1 MRRLAAAL
9 LAMVI
14 LACGRP
20 AFAQVGGGGGGA
32 AVAVVPAS
40 SGSAITPLA
49 GAVMGS
55 VAVAAVAPMV
65 ATAVLGRELSVSEVW
80 HLELGI
86 FLGPPGWWLADQM
99 FAAGRGGPAARPPS
113 HGHGRGSNIDVPP
126 AGAADFVPNEVLVEF
141 RAGASARQ
149 IALVTSRLQLTQ
161 LEAQTFALINRT
173 LVRFRIDSGNS
184 VRATLLAM
192 RGLAGVANA
201 QPNHFFQGTQT
212 QSAPAAAPEPT
223 QYVVS
228 KLHLLEA
235 HRVTTGDDVLMAVLD
250 SAIDTD
256 HPDLAGVFAG
266 NFDALGGQTAPHMHG
281 TAIAGAIAAHQK
293 LVGVAPKVRLL
304 AVRAF
309 AGSGESAQGTTYNIL
324 KGLDWAASQNA
335 RIINMSFAG
344 PADTMMRDMLAK
356 AYAHGIVLVA
366 AVGNGGPNSP
376 PLYPAAFNG
385 VIGVTATDANDKLL
399 PQANRG
405 AQVAVAAPGVDI
417 LAPAPNGAY
426 QVTSGTSIA
435 AAHASGVAALL
446 LARDPKLTPASL
458 RRALIRSARAVP
470 GARRD
475 VGAGVIDALS
485 AVKEFAR

>member
-1 MRRLAAAL
+1 
-9 LAMVI
+9 VSTS
-14 LACGRP
+14 
-20 AFAQVGGGGGGA
+20 GGA
-32 AVAVVPAS
+32 
-40 SGSAITPLA
+40 AITPLA
-49 GAVMGS
+49 GALMGS
-55 VAVAAVAPMV
+55 MAVAAVAPMV
-65 ATAVLGRELSVSEVW
+65 ATTVLGRELTLSEVW

-86 FLGPPGWWLADQM
+86 FLGLPGWWLADQM
-99 FAAGRGGPAARPPS
+99 FAPGRGGPPTRPPS
-113 HGHGRGSNIDVPP
+113 RGQGGGNHIDVPP
-126 AGAADFVPNEVLVEF
+126 AGAANFVPNEVLVEF

-149 IALVTSRLQLTQ
+149 LALVTSRLQLTQ
-161 LEAQTFALINRT
+161 LESQTFALIDRT
-173 LVRFRIDSGNS
+173 LVRLRIDSGRS

-201 QPNHFFQGTQT
+201 QPNHVFQGA
-212 QSAPAAAPEPT
+212 QSQPAPAAQPEPS

-235 HRVTTGDDVLMAVLD
+235 HRVTNGDDVLVAVLD
-250 SAIDTD
+250 SQVDMD

-266 NFDALGGQTAPHMHG
+266 HFDALGGPAVPHLHG

-309 AGSGESAQGTTYNIL
+309 SGGGASAQGTTYNIL

-335 RIINMSFAG
+335 RIVNVSFAG
-344 PADTMMRDMLAK
+344 PADAMMRDMIAK
-356 AYAHGIVLVA
+356 AYARGIVLIA
-366 AVGNGGPNSP
+366 AVGNAGPNSP
-376 PLYPAAFNG
+376 PLYPAAFRG

-399 PQANRG
+399 PVANRG

-435 AAHASGVAALL
+435 TAHASGIAALL
-446 LARDPKLTPASL
+446 LARDPKLSPAAL
-458 RRALIRSARAVP
+458 RRALIRSAHAVP

-485 AVKEFAR
+485 AVNEFKK

>member
-1 MRRLAAAL
+1 MRRLAAAAL
-9 LAMVI
+9 LAMAV
-14 LACGRP
+14 LAAGRQ
-20 AFAQVGGGGGGA
+20 AVAQVLPPPPP
-32 AVAVVPAS
+32 AVTPPGTAS
-40 SGSAITPLA
+40 SGAAITPLA
-49 GAVMGS
+49 GAVMGAM
-55 VAVAAVAPMV
+55 AVAAIAPMV
-65 ATAVLGRELSVSEVW
+65 ATVVLDRELTVSEFW
-80 HLELGI
+80 HLELGL

-99 FAAGRGGPAARPPS
+99 TAPGRSGPAARPPPR
-113 HGHGRGSNIDVPP
+113 GQGRGNNIDVPP
-126 AGAADFVPNEVLVEF
+126 AGAANFVPNEVLVEF
-141 RAGASARQ
+141 RAGAAARQ

-161 LEAQTFALINRT
+161 LESQAFALINRT

-201 QPNHFFQGTQT
+201 QPNHVFQGTQS
-212 QSAPAAAPEPT
+212 QSAPAPTEPT

-235 HRVTTGDDVLMAVLD
+235 HRVTNGDDVLVAVLD
-250 SAIDTD
+250 SAIDMN

-266 NFDALGGQTAPHMHG
+266 NFDALGGATAPHMHG

-304 AVRAF
+304 AICAF
-309 AGSGESAQGTTYNIL
+309 SGGGDSAQGTTFNIL

-335 RIINMSFAG
+335 RIVNMSFAG
-344 PADTMMRDMLAK
+344 PADAMMHDMLAK
-356 AYAHGIVLVA
+356 AYARGIVLIA
-366 AVGNGGPNSP
+366 AVGNAGPNSP
-376 PLYPAAFNG
+376 PLYPAAFSG
-385 VIGVTATDANDKLL
+385 VVGVTATDANDKLL

-435 AAHASGVAALL
+435 TAHVSGVAALL
-446 LARDPKLTPASL
+446 LARDPKLSPAAL
-458 RRALIRSARAVP
+458 RRALIRSAHAVP

-475 VGAGVIDALS
+475 IGAGVIDALL
-485 AVKEFAR
+485 AVNEFKK

>member
-1 MRRLAAAL
+1 
-9 LAMVI
+9 MVI
-14 LACGRP
+14 LAGGRQ
-20 AFAQVGGGGGGA
+20 AIAQVLPPPPPPPAVTPLGA
-32 AVAVVPAS
+32 AS
-40 SGSAITPLA
+40 SGTAITPLA
-49 GAVMGS
+49 GAVIGAM
-55 VAVAAVAPMV
+55 AVAAVAPMI
-65 ATAVLGRELSVSEVW
+65 ATVVLGRELTLSEVY

-99 FAAGRGGPAARPPS
+99 TAPGRSGPAARPPS
-113 HGHGRGSNIDVPP
+113 RGQGRGNIDVPP
-126 AGAADFVPNEVLVEF
+126 AGAANFVPNEVLVEF
-141 RAGASARQ
+141 RAGAAARQ

-161 LEAQTFALINRT
+161 LESQAFTLINRT

-184 VRATLLAM
+184 VRTTLLAM

-201 QPNHFFQGTQT
+201 QPNHVFQGTQS
-212 QSAPAAAPEPT
+212 QSAPAPTEST

-235 HRVTTGDDVLMAVLD
+235 HRVTNGDDVLVAVLD
-250 SAIDTD
+250 SAIDMT

-266 NFDALGGQTAPHMHG
+266 NFDALGGQGTPHMHG

-304 AVRAF
+304 AIRAF
-309 AGSGESAQGTTYNIL
+309 SGGGDSAQGTTYNIL

-335 RIINMSFAG
+335 RIVNMSFAG
-344 PADTMMRDMLAK
+344 PADAMMRDMVAK
-356 AYAHGIVLVA
+356 AYARGIVLIA
-366 AVGNGGPNSP
+366 AVGNAGPNSP
-376 PLYPAAFNG
+376 PLYPAAFSG

-435 AAHASGVAALL
+435 TAHVSGVAALL
-446 LARDPKLTPASL
+446 LARDPKLSPAAL
-458 RRALIRSARAVP
+458 RRALIRSAHAVP

-475 VGAGVIDALS
+475 FGAGVIDALS
-485 AVKEFAR
+485 AVNEFKK

>member
-1 MRRLAAAL
+1 MRRLAAAAL
-9 LAMVI
+9 LAMAL
-14 LACGRP
+14 LAGGRP

-32 AVAVVPAS
+32 GAAVPAS
-40 SGSAITPLA
+40 SGAAITPLA

-55 VAVAAVAPMV
+55 LAVAAVAPMV
-65 ATAVLGRELSVSEVW
+65 ATVVLGRELTVSEVW

-99 FAAGRGGPAARPPS
+99 FAPGRSGPAARPPS
-113 HGHGRGSNIDVPP
+113 RGPGRGNHINVPP
-126 AGAADFVPNEVLVEF
+126 AGVADFVPNEVLVEF
-141 RAGASARQ
+141 RVAASARQ
-149 IALVTSRLQLTQ
+149 LALVTSRLQLTQ
-161 LEAQTFALINRT
+161 LETQTFALINRT

-192 RGLAGVANA
+192 RGLAGVATA
-201 QPNHFFQGTQT
+201 QPNHVFQGAQV
-212 QSAPAAAPEPT
+212 QPAPAAQPEPA

-235 HRVTTGDDVLMAVLD
+235 HRVTNGDDVLVAVLD
-250 SAIDTD
+250 SQVDMN

-266 NFDALGGQTAPHMHG
+266 NFDALGGQAAPHMHG

-304 AVRAF
+304 AIRAF
-309 AGSGESAQGTTYNIL
+309 SGGGESAQGTTYNIL

-335 RIINMSFAG
+335 RIVNMSFAG
-344 PADTMMRDMLAK
+344 PADAMMRDMLAK
-356 AYAHGIVLVA
+356 AYTRGIVLIA
-366 AVGNGGPNSP
+366 AVGNAGPNSP
-376 PLYPAAFNG
+376 PLYPAAFSG

-435 AAHASGVAALL
+435 TAHASGVAALL
-446 LARDPKLTPASL
+446 LARDPKLSPAAL
-458 RRALIRSARAVP
+458 RRALIRSAHAVP

-485 AVKEFAR
+485 AVNEFAR